1 MKSPAKKER
10 RMTLTQAAGYLGISL
25 RKMAQMVKDG
35 EIKFIVDPL
44 DRRRK
49 LISVAEMDS
58 LKRQSLG
65 GSVKKGERRRKGGT

>member
-1 MKSPAKKER
+1 
-10 RMTLTQAAGYLGISL
+10 MTLTQAADYLGISL

-58 LKRQSLG
+58 LKQQSLG
-65 GSVKKGERRRKGGT
+65 GSVKKRGRGGKGAA

>member
-1 MKSPAKKER
+1 MKSAAKKER

-25 RKMAQMVKDG
+25 RKMAYMVSSG
-35 EIKFIVDPL
+35 EIKFTVDPL

-49 LISVAEMDS
+49 LISVAELDS

-65 GSVKKGERRRKGGT
+65 GSVRKGGRRR